1 MTVEFDAEKE
11 IKLMTKRQHYV
22 QQAYLEQWCVGG
34 RFAVR
39 VDGRLLENQTP
50 LNYANE
56 KWFYAFVDLTA
67 RELDYLFRSLMQV
80 FDFDKHDLARKMF
93 GAICLNVLR
102 FRCENMD
109 YDAEYDEVY
118 HKIVSSI
125 KFDDEWDKM
134 FAFLKKGA
142 QGDNPIS
149 PVDLARFKERA
160 AEGFESFQ
168 CNVEEVA
175 APCFKMARE
184 DGLSFMKDKA
194 TAHALILYLVN
205 QAFRGPD
212 YLKMIDK
219 NLPESI
225 RADGGTAELA
235 KYMRYFQPLLV
246 AATLAKES
254 EVRKMMVINNATDVD
269 FITGDVP
276 LVIYGERHSN
286 VPCIIYYPLTPHKG
300 LLYGFKSAVNDFNE
314 KFTST
319 LRRID
324 KVDWFNREI
333 IASSMRAVFATTKE
347 TLQRYGVD
355 KPQSLNHQ

>member
-1 MTVEFDAEKE
+1 
-11 IKLMTKRQHYV
+11 MTKRQHYV

-39 VDGRLLENQTP
+39 INGRLLENQTP

-56 KWFYAFVDLTA
+56 SWFYAFVDLSA

-80 FDFDKHDLARKMF
+80 FDFDRHELARKMF

-102 FRCENMD
+102 FRCEKSN
-109 YDAEYDEVY
+109 YSSEYDEVY
-118 HKIVSSI
+118 SKIVSGI
-125 KFDDEWDKM
+125 KFGDEWDKM
-134 FAFLKKGA
+134 FAFLMKGA
-142 QGDNPIS
+142 QRSDLIS
-149 PVDLARFKERA
+149 PIDLARLKDQA

-168 CNVEEVA
+168 CNIEEVA
-175 APCFKMARE
+175 APYFKMARA
-184 DGLSFMKDKA
+184 GSLSFMKDKA
-194 TAHALILYLVN
+194 SAHALILYLVN

-212 YLKMIDK
+212 YLKVIDK

-225 RADGGTAELA
+225 REAGGSVELG
-235 KYMRYFQPLLV
+235 KYMRYFQPMLV
-246 AATLAKES
+246 AAKLARES
-254 EVRKMMVINNATDVD
+254 EERKMMVINNATNVD

-286 VPCIIYYPLTPHKG
+286 VPCIIYYPLTPRKG
-300 LLYGFKSAVNDFNE
+300 LLYGFRSAVNDFNK

-319 LRRID
+319 LRRVD

-333 IASSMRAVFATTKE
+333 IASSMRAVFAMKKE
-347 TLQRYGVD
+347 TLQHYGTD
-355 KPQSLNHQ
+355 KPQCLNHQ